1 METKSSPGSQLKP
14 VDQEAQEKAGRK
26 RGGWITLPF
35 IAGSMIGLGLGVHGT
50 SCNLLVYLLK
60 EYNVDSIEA
69 VKISSNVFASLY
81 LVPVA
86 GAIASDS
93 YFGCFPVMVVGTA
106 INILAFILFILS
118 AALPSLRPPRCAVP
132 SAACQHATS
141 GQLAVLYSAVSLLAI
156 GTGGTRFNIATMG
169 ADQFSSVQEQD
180 SFFNW
185 YFVFLCSS
193 FLIGN
198 TAIVYL
204 EDSVSWAVGF
214 SVCLAATVVSLVILL
229 LGARYFH
236 MPVPKGSP
244 YTELARVFVA
254 AVRKAR
260 VNISGLER
268 VQYYVGDGT
277 VIADADS
284 DGAPS
289 KRLRFL
295 NRAAMITSTDSSKDV
310 SGGHHTTGWRLCTVQ
325 QVEDLK
331 SLLGTLPIW
340 SAGILLSL
348 TVGVLLFM
356 AVLQALAMDRSLG
369 PRFKVPAGSISVAS
383 LAAFAVV
390 TLVVDRTVFPLW
402 RRVTG
407 ALPTPLQRVGLGHVL
422 NVAAMVSAAL
432 VERRRLRI
440 VREHHGGGSEAL
452 GWVAPMSV
460 MWLVFPLGLAGA
472 GEAVHFPG
480 NMAFYYQEF
489 PATLRT
495 LATAMAPLLSALG
508 FFLTTP
514 FVDMV
519 KRETSWLPLNINEGR
534 LDNVFWILAAVA
546 AANFGYLL
554 VCVSLY
560 KGTKPDEGK
569 NAHGV
574 EAEGTL

>member
-289 KRLRFL
+289 KRLR
-295 NRAAMITSTDSSKDV
+295 
-310 SGGHHTTGWRLCTVQ
+310 Q

-440 VREHHGGGSEAL
+440 VREHHGDGSEAL